1 MSLKVKPALIDHFS
15 AITDPRIDRQKRH
28 KLIDILTIAICGVI
42 CGADDWV
49 AIEAF
54 GKARLDWL
62 KTFLELPNG
71 IPSHDTFGRVF
82 SLLSPEELQGCFLSG
97 IRAVYQISKGQIIPI
112 DGKTLRHS
120 YDRGLNKG
128 AIHMISAWASENRVV
143 LGQLKTE
150 EKSNEITAIP
160 ELLQVL
166 DIQGCIITIDAMGC
180 QKKIAEEII
189 NKDADYILG
198 LKANQKT
205 LFQEV
210 KAIFDQLEAQGWKE
224 GEVDY
229 YETEETEH
237 GRMERRRYWV
247 IDNIDGLTTKDLWK
261 NINVVGFVKS
271 VRTVDGK
278 TQIERRYYIGSI
290 EKDAQ
295 LFAKAVRSHWG
306 IENSVHWV
314 LDVAFR
320 EDDCRVRK
328 GHAPENLATLR
339 HIALNVLKADKTVNL
354 GIKNKRLTAGWDSNY
369 LANVLSG

>member
-1 MSLKVKPALIDHFS
+1 
-15 AITDPRIDRQKRH
+15 
-28 KLIDILTIAICGVI
+28 LTIAICGVI

-54 GKARLDWL
+54 GKARLEWL

-71 IPSHDTFGRVF
+71 IPSHDTLGRVF
-82 SLLSPEELQGCFLSG
+82 SLLPPEELQRCFLNW

-112 DGKTLRHS
+112 DGKRLCHS
-120 YDRGLNKG
+120 YDRSSNKG

-166 DIQGCIITIDAMGC
+166 DIQGCIVTIDAMGC

-189 NKDADYILG
+189 KKEADYVLG
-198 LKANQKT
+198 LKANPGT
-205 LFQEV
+205 LFKEV
-210 KAIFDQLEAQGWKE
+210 KAIFDEIEAYGGKE
-224 GEVDY
+224 GTVNY
-229 YETEETEH
+229 YETEEIDH
-237 GRMERRRYWV
+237 GRMERRRYWIV
-247 IDNIDGLTTKDLWK
+247 DNIDGLTKKDLW
-261 NINVVGFVKS
+261 NSINTVGLVKS
-271 VRTVDGK
+271 VRTVDGE
-278 TQIERRYYIGSI
+278 TQIERCYYIASI
-290 EKDAQ
+290 EKDAR

-320 EDDCRVRK
+320 EDDCRVRQ

-339 HIALNVLKADKTVNL
+339 PIALNLLRADETVNL
-354 GIKNKRLTAGWDSNY
+354 GIKNKRLTAGWNSNY